1 MVLNLAAVQ
10 SDDVA
15 KARYD
20 QTITSANYLFFFSL
34 SLCVS
39 VVLNLAA
46 VQSDDVAKAR
56 YDKIVNFLS
65 PCVCVCVGLTVIV
78 CEGQVFSLI

>member
-10 SDDVA
+10 SDDVT
-15 KARYD
+15 KARDD
-20 QTITSANYLFFFSL
+20 QTITTANYLLFFSL

-65 PCVCVCVGLTVIV
+65 PCVCVCV
-78 CEGQVFSLI
+78 